1 MSTASWPRLGFGV
14 GLRAEHYQRVLDT
27 PGAVEWFEAITENY
41 MDTGGRPLHILESV
55 RRDHPIA
62 LHGVGLSIGS
72 TDPFDP
78 RYLKNLRAL
87 VDRIDPAL
95 VTDHL
100 CWTGVGGRAIY
111 DLLPLPYTEEALEH
125 VVERIA
131 IVQDLLGRRILLE
144 NPSTYLGY
152 RHSEM
157 SEWEFL
163 AAVAERADCGILL
176 DVNNIYVS
184 ANNLGFDPVR
194 YLEAVPAQRVAQ
206 FHLAGFTDMGAYLF
220 DTHSAPVHEDV
231 WKLYRLAVRR
241 FGSVPTLIEWDA
253 DIPTFERLCAELER
267 ARAETEQ
274 AGESR
279 SENEQRA
286 WSRAGAA

>member
-1 MSTASWPRLGFGV
+1 
-14 GLRAEHYQRVLDT
+14 
-27 PGAVEWFEAITENY
+27 
-41 MDTGGRPLHILESV
+41 V
-55 RRDHPIA
+55 RRDRPIA

-78 RYLKNLRAL
+78 RYLTNLRTL
-87 VDRIDPAL
+87 VDRIEPAL

>member
-1 MSTASWPRLGFGV
+1 
-14 GLRAEHYQRVLDT
+14 
-27 PGAVEWFEAITENY
+27 
-41 MDTGGRPLHILESV
+41 
-55 RRDHPIA
+55 
-62 LHGVGLSIGS
+62 
-72 TDPFDP
+72 
-78 RYLKNLRAL
+78 
-87 VDRIDPAL
+87 
-95 VTDHL
+95 
-100 CWTGVGGRAIY
+100 
-111 DLLPLPYTEEALEH
+111 
-125 VVERIA
+125 
-131 IVQDLLGRRILLE
+131 
-144 NPSTYLGY
+144 
-152 RHSEM
+152 M

-267 ARAETEQ
+267 ARAESEQ